1 MATKTMTTTS
11 RPQKNFHTSH
21 PLNILQGRAGRCR
34 GHIPNHRQVH
44 ACVVQAHEPALLH
57 NVMLFIFS

>member
-1 MATKTMTTTS
+1 MTNI
-11 RPQKNFHTSH
+11 RYAH

-44 ACVVQAHEPALLH
+44 ARVVQSHEPALLH
-57 NVMLFIFS
+57 NAM